1 MNRDDLK
8 KFRTIFEEDMN
19 REGFIW
25 KYQTYLHVDFDQ
37 YWILAIW
44 PGVAAQGHVFDMYHR
59 MFLMNCF
66 DEEDLKQIHSD
77 NLFSMGRIFN
87 ITDPKS
93 NRGYP
98 FNEFEN
104 TEESYQTAFE
114 IYCRD
119 VNPIVH
125 QIQSSYDAYLYKREY
140 VSFSFEKEW
149 MWFSKGQVHIE
160 YLLPLKREDEI
171 QEVMTKIKKGQIV
184 WERRYNN
191 REPPV
196 YKEPSLRGYSRKSAA
211 RAIEIAKRIAQ
222 HEMEQYQQEKQA
234 ISETRQKIRELE
246 NMLQTTD
253 HEELSKQVL
262 ERMENVSSMLRNRFS
277 KKEKEV
283 MNAGWRKN

>member
-1 MNRDDLK
+1 
-8 KFRTIFEEDMN
+8 MN
-19 REGFIW
+19 REGFVW
-25 KYQTYLHVDFDQ
+25 KFQTYLHVDFDQ
-37 YWILAIW
+37 YWILGIW
-44 PGVAAQGHVFDMYHR
+44 PTVAAQGHVFDMCHR
-59 MFLMNCF
+59 MLLMNCF
-66 DEEDLKQIHSD
+66 DEKNLKWLHSG

-93 NRGYP
+93 DRGYP

-119 VNPIVH
+119 VKPIVH

-140 VSFSFEKEW
+140 VSFPFEKEW
-149 MWFSKGQVHIE
+149 MRFGKGQVHIE

-184 WERRYNN
+184 WEEQYNN

-196 YKEPSLRGYSRKSAA
+196 YKEPSLLGYTPRSAA
-211 RAIEIAKRIAQ
+211 RLIETLKKSTELQ
-222 HEMEQYQQEKQA
+222 MEQYKRIKQA
-234 ISETRQKIRELE
+234 IIETRQQISEYE
-246 NMLQTTD
+246 HMLQTTD

-262 ERMENVSSMLRNRFS
+262 EKMENVSSMLRNRFS
-277 KKEKEV
+277 KKEKEI
-283 MNAGWRKN
+283 MSTGWRTK